1 MPSNYSSDRM
11 PLDGSAGPGR
21 QRWHVSKEVS
31 LAVIFA
37 IVSQSAILVWWARG
51 QVARDDDLERRVT
64 SLERE
69 RELIKGAERMAVLEA
84 SIAEIR
90 RSNLRMEAMVSQYID
105 KQGRVAR

>member
-1 MPSNYSSDRM
+1 MTIFRGSDNM
-11 PLDGSAGPGR
+11 PLDGVQR

-37 IVSQSAILVWWARG
+37 IVSQSAVLVWWARG
-51 QVARDDDLERRVT
+51 QVARDDDLERRVA

-84 SIAEIR
+84 SISEIR
-90 RSNLRMEAMVSQYID
+90 RSNLRMEAMVQQYLD
-105 KQGRVAR
+105 KQGRPAK

>member
-1 MPSNYSSDRM
+1 MTIFRGSDNM
-11 PLDGSAGPGR
+11 PLDDVQR

-51 QVARDDDLERRVT
+51 QVARDDDLERRVA

-84 SIAEIR
+84 SISEIR
-90 RSNLRMEAMVSQYID
+90 RSNLRMEAMVQQYLD
-105 KQGRVAR
+105 KQGRPAK